1 MTGVTRHK
9 EETKEKEEKEEK
21 IEEKEN
27 CCGTG
32 RTSKALREVLA
43 DLKKSKYRR
52 VKRKALVLD
61 FNVFYPSQTIS

>member
-1 MTGVTRHK
+1 MTGVTGHK

-21 IEEKEN
+21 MEEKEN

-43 DLKKSKYRR
+43 DLKK
-52 VKRKALVLD
+52 
-61 FNVFYPSQTIS
+61 

>member
-1 MTGVTRHK
+1 MTGVTGQK
-9 EETKEKEEKEEK
+9 EEKKEKEEK
-21 IEEKEN
+21 EEKEN